1 MSLNSAM
8 LAGVSGLAAN
18 SAALAAIS
26 QNIANVNTV
35 GYKRTASEFQTLVNS
50 QSASGGS
57 YSAGGVTTNTR
68 SFIGQEGQLQRTSE
82 STDLAV
88 SGQGFFVT
96 TTQAEGVGATDSRL
110 FTRAGAFRVDKQGYL
125 KNSAGLYLQ
134 GWPVDSNGEIAT
146 DPSDLS
152 RLRSINIGSVGGTA
166 EPTTRVQIN
175 ANLRSTQVATPA
187 GSASTYT
194 EPSNPVTAT
203 DHTVDVKYEPVRD
216 PLVAGGYVPNQYT
229 VKIKSG
235 TQTATG
241 LATFDPAT
249 GNITALTMNAP
260 NNGTMTPVGTTA
272 LTFTPATGAPFTMNL
287 SDIGLATNIAATQ
300 KYDPKS
306 NSMAEYNADDDA
318 PTGVKPDFKMN
329 IPVSD
334 SKGGQRNLE
343 IRFLKSDEPNI
354 WYAEVVA
361 VPAEDVV
368 TGGAYANGQIKTG
381 KIAFTPSGRL
391 DVETMQNWP
400 AGTGLFDDPTQA
412 TLNFGESDPTQVID
426 PLVAADNY
434 LVKWAD
440 GLGIAAQTVTLD
452 LNTSAGGLSQL
463 NTASV
468 VQSTV
473 TNGTAFGNLSDIT
486 IDEGG
491 FVTAVFDNGVMR
503 RIAQV
508 AIATFP
514 SPDSLKEV
522 SGNAYSVSLQSGTF
536 NLKAAG
542 TGGAGTI
549 AAQQL
554 ESSTVDL
561 SAEFTGLIT
570 TQRAYSASSK
580 IITTADE
587 MLAELINIKR

>member
-35 GYKRTASEFQTLVNS
+35 GYKRSQGEFQTLVNS
-50 QSASGGS
+50 QTRTGGS
-57 YSAGGVTTNTR
+57 YSAGGVMSATR
-68 SFIGQEGQLQRTSE
+68 SFVSQEGQLQRTTE
-82 STDLAV
+82 NTDLAV

-96 TTQAEGVGATDSRL
+96 TTQAENVGATDTRL
-110 FTRAGAFRVDKQGYL
+110 FTRAGAFRVDNLGYL

-134 GWPVDSNGEIAT
+134 GWPVDSNGDIST

-152 RLRSINIGSVGGTA
+152 RLRSINIGQVGGTA

-175 ANLRSTQVATPA
+175 ANLRSTQTVSSAAAANRYNGVDDAATPPVEHDVDVSYVRTGANTYQVTIKTGITKITGTATYASGALTGFTPTA
-187 GSASTYT
+187 GSNGSA
-194 EPSNPVTAT
+194 TAT
-203 DHTVDVKYEPVRD
+203 
-216 PLVAGGYVPNQYT
+216 A
-229 VKIKSG
+229 
-235 TQTATG
+235 
-241 LATFDPAT
+241 
-249 GNITALTMNAP
+249 TALTITP
-260 NNGTMTPVGTTA
+260 TSGTPPVAGTPFA
-272 LTFTPATGAPFTMNL
+272 INFA
-287 SDIGLATNIAATQ
+287 DIGMSTDGVAKT
-300 KYDPKS
+300 KYDPS
-306 NSMAEYNADDDA
+306 ANSMAMYNAEDDN
-318 PTGVKPDFKMN
+318 PVGVKPDFKMN

-343 IRFLKSDEPNI
+343 IRFLKSAEPNQ

-361 VPAEDVV
+361 VPASDVV
-368 TGGAYANGQIKTG
+368 TGAPYSHGQIKTG
-381 KIAFTPSGRL
+381 LIAFTPSGRL
-391 DVETMQNWP
+391 DIETMQAWP
-400 AGTGLFDDPTQA
+400 AGKGLFDDPEQA
-412 TLNFGESDPTQVID
+412 SLNFLESDPNNTID
-426 PLVAADNY
+426 PADPSDNGK
-434 LVKWAD
+434 VKWAD

-473 TNGTAFGNLSDIT
+473 TNGTAFGNLSEIT

-491 FVTAVFDNGVMR
+491 FVTAIFDNGVMR

-522 SGNAYSVSLQSGTF
+522 SGNAYAVSLESGTY

-542 TGGAGTI
+542 TGGAGKV

>member
-50 QSASGGS
+50 QTASGGS

-68 SFIGQEGQLQRTSE
+68 SYVSQEGQLQRTTS

-88 SGQGFFVT
+88 NGQGFFVT
-96 TTQAEGVGATDSRL
+96 TTQAENVGATDTRL
-110 FTRAGAFRVDKQGYL
+110 FTRAGAFTVDKQGYL

-134 GWPVDSNGEIAT
+134 GWPVDSNGEIST

-175 ANLRSTQVATPA
+175 ANLRSSQESSSAASAQSYKGVSDTATPA
-187 GSASTYT
+187 VTHDVSVRYT
-194 EPSNPVTAT
+194 RTGANSH
-203 DHTVDVKYEPVRD
+203 D
-216 PLVAGGYVPNQYT
+216 LV
-229 VKIKSG
+229 IKSG
-235 TQTATG
+235 SQKVDAS
-241 LATFDPAT
+241 ATFDPTT
-249 GNITALTMNAP
+249 GAITGLTINGANA
-260 NNGTMTPVGTTA
+260 GSAAPVGTPPA
-272 LTFTPATGAPFTMNL
+272 QIQFTPASGPAYTINL
-287 SDIGLATNIAATQ
+287 SDLGLGNENVAKT
-300 KYDPKS
+300 KYDPS
-306 NSMAEYNADDDA
+306 VNSMAMYNADDDN
-318 PTGVKPDFKMN
+318 PVGVKPDFKMN

-343 IRFLKSDEPNI
+343 LRFLKSDEPNI
-354 WYAEVVA
+354 WYAEIVS
-361 VPAEDVV
+361 VPASDVIA
-368 TGGAYANGQIKTG
+368 GAPYANGQIKTG

-391 DVETMQNWP
+391 DVDTMKAWP
-400 AGTGLFDDPTQA
+400 AGTGLFDDPTMA
-412 TLNFGESDPTQVID
+412 TLNFGKSDPANLTMPAGQV
-426 PLVAADNY
+426 A
-434 LVKWAD
+434 WAD
-440 GLGIAAQTVTLD
+440 GLGIAAQAVTLD

-473 TNGTAFGNLSDIT
+473 TNGTAFGNLSEIK

-491 FVTAVFDNGVMR
+491 FVTAIFDNGVMR

-508 AIATFP
+508 AVATFP
-514 SPDSLKEV
+514 SPDSLREV
-522 SGNAYSVSLQSGTF
+522 SGNAYAVSLQSGTF

-542 TGGAGTI
+542 TGGAGQI
-549 AAQQL
+549 AAKQL

>member
-35 GYKRTASEFQTLVNS
+35 GYKRSQGEFQTLVNS
-50 QSASGGS
+50 QTRTGGS
-57 YSAGGVTTNTR
+57 YSAGGVMSATR
-68 SFIGQEGQLQRTSE
+68 SFVSQEGQLQRTTE
-82 STDLAV
+82 NTDLAV

-96 TTQAEGVGATDSRL
+96 TTQAENVGATDTRL
-110 FTRAGAFRVDKQGYL
+110 FTRAGAFRVDNLGYL

-134 GWPVDSNGEIAT
+134 GWPVDSNGDIST

-152 RLRSINIGSVGGTA
+152 RLRSINIGQVGGTA

-175 ANLRSTQVATPA
+175 ANLRSTQTVSSAAAANRYNGVDDAATPPVEHDVDVSYVRTGANTYQVTIKTGITKITGTATYAAGALTGFTPTA
-187 GSASTYT
+187 GSNGSA
-194 EPSNPVTAT
+194 TAT
-203 DHTVDVKYEPVRD
+203 
-216 PLVAGGYVPNQYT
+216 A
-229 VKIKSG
+229 
-235 TQTATG
+235 
-241 LATFDPAT
+241 
-249 GNITALTMNAP
+249 TALTITP
-260 NNGTMTPVGTTA
+260 TSGTPPVAGTPFA
-272 LTFTPATGAPFTMNL
+272 INFA
-287 SDIGLATNIAATQ
+287 DIGMSTDGVAKT
-300 KYDPKS
+300 KYDPS
-306 NSMAEYNADDDA
+306 ANSMAMYNAEDDN
-318 PTGVKPDFKMN
+318 PVGVKPDFKMN

-343 IRFLKSDEPNI
+343 IRFLKSAEPNQ

-361 VPAEDVV
+361 VPASDVV
-368 TGGAYANGQIKTG
+368 TGAPYSHGQIKTG
-381 KIAFTPSGRL
+381 LIAFTPSGRL
-391 DVETMQNWP
+391 DIETMQAWP
-400 AGTGLFDDPTQA
+400 AGKGLFDDPEQA
-412 TLNFGESDPTQVID
+412 SLNFLESDPNNTID
-426 PLVAADNY
+426 PADPSDDGK
-434 LVKWAD
+434 VKWAD

-473 TNGTAFGNLSDIT
+473 TNGTAFGNLSEIT

-491 FVTAVFDNGVMR
+491 FVTAIFDNGVMR

-522 SGNAYSVSLQSGTF
+522 SGNAYAVSLESGTY

-542 TGGAGTI
+542 TGGAGKV

>member
-50 QSASGGS
+50 QTASGGS

-68 SFIGQEGQLQRTSE
+68 SYVSQEGQLQRTTS

-88 SGQGFFVT
+88 NGQGFFVT
-96 TTQAEGVGATDSRL
+96 TTQAENVGATDTRL
-110 FTRAGAFRVDKQGYL
+110 FTRAGAFTVDKQGYL

-134 GWPVDSNGEIAT
+134 GWPVDSNGEIST

-175 ANLRSTQVATPA
+175 ANLRSSQESSSAASAQSYKGVSDTATPA
-187 GSASTYT
+187 VTHDVSVRYT
-194 EPSNPVTAT
+194 RTGANSH
-203 DHTVDVKYEPVRD
+203 D
-216 PLVAGGYVPNQYT
+216 LV
-229 VKIKSG
+229 IKSG
-235 TQTATG
+235 SQKIDAS
-241 LATFDPAT
+241 ATFDPTT
-249 GNITALTMNAP
+249 GAITGLTINGANA
-260 NNGTMTPVGTTA
+260 GSAAPVGTPPTQIQ
-272 LTFTPATGAPFTMNL
+272 FTPASGPAYTINL
-287 SDIGLATNIAATQ
+287 SDVGLGNENVAKT
-300 KYDPKS
+300 KYDPS
-306 NSMAEYNADDDA
+306 VNSMAMYNADDDN
-318 PTGVKPDFKMN
+318 PVGVKPDFKMN

-343 IRFLKSDEPNI
+343 LRFLKSDEPNI
-354 WYAEVVA
+354 WYAEIVS
-361 VPAEDVV
+361 VPASDVIA
-368 TGGAYANGQIKTG
+368 GAPYANGQIKTG

-391 DVETMQNWP
+391 DVDTMKAWP
-400 AGTGLFDDPTQA
+400 AGTGLFDDPTMA
-412 TLNFGESDPTQVID
+412 TLNFGKSDPANLTMPAGQV
-426 PLVAADNY
+426 A
-434 LVKWAD
+434 WAD
-440 GLGIAAQTVTLD
+440 GLGIAAQAVTLD

-473 TNGTAFGNLSDIT
+473 TNGTAFGNLSEIK

-491 FVTAVFDNGVMR
+491 FVTAIFDNGVMR

-508 AIATFP
+508 AVATFP
-514 SPDSLKEV
+514 SPDSLREV
-522 SGNAYSVSLQSGTF
+522 SGNAYAVSLQSGTF

-542 TGGAGTI
+542 TGGAGEI
-549 AAQQL
+549 AAKQL

>member
-18 SAALAAIS
+18 STALAAIS

-35 GYKRTASEFQTLVNS
+35 GYKRTNAEFQTLVNS
-50 QSASGGS
+50 QTRAGGS
-57 YSAGGVTTNTR
+57 YSAGGVMANAR
-68 SFIGQEGQLQRTSE
+68 SFISQEGQLQRTTE
-82 STDLAV
+82 ATDL
-88 SGQGFFVT
+88 SINGQGFFVT
-96 TTQAEGVGATDSRL
+96 TTQAEGVGATDTRL
-110 FTRAGAFRVDKQGYL
+110 FTRAGAFRVDNMGYL

-175 ANLRSTQVATPA
+175 ANLRSTQDVSSAAGANAYPNVQDAATPPVGHNMSVA
-187 GSASTYT
+187 YKRTGANTYDVTIKTGITNITGTATYNAAGVLTGFTPTAGANGSA
-194 EPSNPVTAT
+194 TAS
-203 DHTVDVKYEPVRD
+203 
-216 PLVAGGYVPNQYT
+216 A
-229 VKIKSG
+229 
-235 TQTATG
+235 
-241 LATFDPAT
+241 
-249 GNITALTMNAP
+249 TALTITP
-260 NNGTMTPVGTTA
+260 TSGTPPVAGTA
-272 LTFTPATGAPFTMNL
+272 FDINFA
-287 SDIGLATNIAATQ
+287 DIGMANDGIAKT
-300 KYDPKS
+300 KYDPS
-306 NSMAEYNADDDA
+306 VNSMAMYNADDDN
-318 PTGVKPDFKMN
+318 PVGVKPDFKMN

-343 IRFLKSDEPNI
+343 IRFLKSAEPNQ
-354 WYAEVVA
+354 WYAEVVS
-361 VPAEDVV
+361 VPAGDVV
-368 TGGAYANGQIKTG
+368 TGAPFTNGQIKTG
-381 KIAFTPSGRL
+381 LIAFTPSGRL
-391 DVETMQNWP
+391 DVETMQGWP
-400 AGTGLFDDPTQA
+400 AGKGLFDDPTQA
-412 TLNFGESDPTQVID
+412 SLSFLESDPNNTID
-426 PLVAADNY
+426 PNDPLDNGK
-434 LVKWAD
+434 VKWAD

-473 TNGTAFGNLSDIT
+473 TNGTAFGNLSEIT

-491 FVTAVFDNGVMR
+491 FVTAIFDNGVMR

-522 SGNAYSVSLQSGTF
+522 SGNAYSVSLESGTF

-542 TGGAGTI
+542 TGGAGI
-549 AAQQL
+549 LASQQL